1 MGIIVPEYILEDIV
15 ELMPTITY
23 PDSVE
28 RNIKFGYGDKK
39 ELNRYLALKQDASY
53 PLIWLLMPERETL
66 TYQFSKDERDC
77 RFIIATLEDRADLFN
92 SQRYR
97 GAFDQFLI
105 PVANLLIEGIQSA
118 STTRFANTDELG
130 MVKHPNY
137 SEESDSNESGSI
149 ELWDALRLDCRIE
162 FNNSCLRQIKWIT
175 NTT

>member
-23 PDSVE
+23 PNSVE

-39 ELNRYLALKQDASY
+39 ELNRYLALKKDASY
-53 PLIWLLMPERETL
+53 PLIWLLMPEKETH
-66 TYQFSKDERDC
+66 TCQFSKAERDC
-77 RFIIATLEDRADLFN
+77 RFIIATLEDRSDLLN

-97 GAFDQFLI
+97 GAFDQFLL

-118 STTRFANTDELG
+118 STTRFANQDEVG
-130 MVKHPNY
+130 IAKHPNY
-137 SEESDSNESGSI
+137 SEESNSNESGVI
-149 ELWDALRLDCRIE
+149 ELWDAIRLDCKIE
-162 FNNSCLRQIKWIT
+162 FNNSCLNQIKWIT